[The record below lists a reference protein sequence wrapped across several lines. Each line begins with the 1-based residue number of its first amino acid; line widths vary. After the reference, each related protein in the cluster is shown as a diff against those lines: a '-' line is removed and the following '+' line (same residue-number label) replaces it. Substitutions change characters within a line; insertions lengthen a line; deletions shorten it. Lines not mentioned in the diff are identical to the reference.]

1 MVPDDVVP
9 VEPMV
14 ESQARITDST
24 GGPEVK
30 SEAEKIRGE
39 RQVNVDEI
47 VVLEG
52 AAEGVRIGGKN
63 GCDQNNA
70 MR

>member
-1 MVPDDVVP
+1 MI
-9 VEPMV
+9 

-30 SEAEKIRGE
+30 SEAGNVQGD

-63 GCDQNNA
+63 GYDQEEA